1 MRKINDGI
9 TGKSRILSEI
19 KTDDLPKLRFT
30 KNQMDAKKLRKIEI
44 KPLSINK
51 AWKGRRFKTK
61 EHVNYCKRIE
71 LLLPNDIFVPP
82 KIDLFVEYEF
92 GISKAFD
99 IDNPKKIFQDL
110 LSKKYN
116 FNDNRIMKEFTTKV
130 VVKKG
135 NEYIKF
141 RIECFD
147 FFI

>member
-19 KTDDLPKLRFT
+19 KTDYLPKLSFT

-71 LLLPNDIFVPP
+71 LLLPNDILSPQ
-82 KIDLFVEYEF
+82 KLIYLLNMNL
-92 GISKAFD
+92 AFQKHL
-99 IDNPKKIFQDL
+99 IL
-110 LSKKYN
+110 TTLKKYFKIYYRKN
-116 FNDNRIMKEFTTKV
+116 IISM
-130 VVKKG
+130 
-135 NEYIKF
+135 I
-141 RIECFD
+141 IES
-147 FFI
+147 